1 MRRKIPSTSALLTFE
16 AAGRHESFSRA
27 AEELAMT
34 EGAVSRQIAR
44 LEDFLGLMLF
54 NRVKGRIHL
63 TEAGKQY
70 WLQIVGDLDRIER
83 DTLNLLARPAEGGVL
98 ELAVIPTFTNKWII
112 PRLPDFH
119 TKNPGIVINMSERP
133 EPFLFAESPFDAAIH
148 YDHPG
153 WAGMIKKDLFA
164 EELVPVCSPKLIGG
178 RRSLSLAELKT
189 LPLLHK
195 RGRID
200 SWKKWWDHLGV
211 TGLNP
216 MQGAQYD
223 LFSMTIEAAAAGLGV
238 ALVPRLYVAQDMLD
252 DRLVI
257 PFDHDVPG
265 DKRYCLVC
273 PENKYG
279 SWPLRPFLDWLVQES
294 ESYVRQRDAALLK
307 PKRAVARG

>member
-27 AEELAMT
+27 AEELSMT

-63 TEAGKQY
+63 TESGREY
-70 WLQIVGDLDRIER
+70 WTQIVGDLDRIER
-83 DTLNLLARPAEGGVL
+83 DTLKLLARPSEGGVL

-112 PRLPDFH
+112 PRLPDFYA
-119 TKNPGIVINMSERP
+119 KNPGIIINMSERP
-133 EPFLFAESPFDAAIH
+133 EPFLFADSPFDAAIH

-164 EELVPVCSPKLIGG
+164 EELVPVCSPKLIPG
-178 RRSLSLAELKT
+178 RRQLDLAELKK

-195 RGRID
+195 RGRLD

-216 MQGAQYD
+216 MEGAQYD
-223 LFSMTIEAAAAGLGV
+223 LFSMAIEAASAGLGV
-238 ALVPRLYVAQDMLD
+238 ALVPRLYVTHEVEDG
-252 DRLVI
+252 RLVI
-257 PFDHDVPG
+257 PFDHYVPG
-265 DKRYCLVC
+265 DKRYCVVC
-273 PENKYG
+273 PEYKYG

-294 ESYVRQRDAALLK
+294 DAYVRQRDRSPLRTEEGSYA
-307 PKRAVARG
+307 